1 MEVSRETAPQGSGS
15 ARLARGATFVLLA
28 VAALLLVF
36 GLGYGVSDLTS
47 DEVRSTTQP
56 TTSLPAGGDP
66 EVSEISVG
74 AAILDEIFDILQR
87 DFVDRKIID
96 ETELRDAAIRGAIAS
111 LNDPHTEYLTP
122 GDLATGALDLG
133 STYEGIGASVSDRT
147 GVVQIVAP
155 FRGSPA
161 ELAGI
166 RPGDI
171 ILAVNG
177 EPTDGWSDQQA
188 VQQIRG
194 PRGTTVIL
202 TVRHTDIGGGA
213 AGPEV
218 EDVTIIRGEIL
229 IQSVFTEPILEVI
242 PGESGAELVDR
253 DGELVEDIFYIHI
266 AQFHDE
272 TPNELRAALADVE
285 NGQYI
290 GLIIDV
296 RANPGGLLRTTVE
309 VADEFMDGGVVLTER
324 DADGE
329 THPFGAF
336 PGGVATNIPLIIIQN
351 GASASGS
358 EVLAAA
364 LADNGRATIVG
375 TRSFG
380 KGTVNQLR
388 ELTGCGDPAGCGALY
403 VSVGRW
409 QRPSGGEIEGIGIRP
424 DFEIAMTGDDYI
436 DFGDLQIFAAIDL
449 LRGNELP
456 PPPVRPEAETEGSGA
471 AAEGP
476 DGEPTEPAD

>member
-1 MEVSRETAPQGSGS
+1 MEPPRETVPQESGGS
-15 ARLARGATFVLLA
+15 RVARGATVVLLA
-28 VAALLLVF
+28 IAAVVLAF
-36 GLGYGVSDLTS
+36 GLGYGVSDLTK
-47 DEVRSTTQP
+47 DDAGSTTQP
-56 TTSLPAGGDP
+56 VSALPAGGDSSAA
-66 EVSEISVG
+66 ELSVG
-74 AAILDEIFDILQR
+74 AAILDEIFSILQNE
-87 DFVDRKIID
+87 FVDREILD

-111 LNDPHTEYLTP
+111 LNDPHTQYLTP
-122 GDLATGALDLG
+122 GDLSTGALDLG

-161 ELAGI
+161 EVAGI
-166 RPGDI
+166 RAGDI
-171 ILAVNG
+171 ILAVDG

-194 PRGTTVIL
+194 PGGTEVIL

-229 IQSVFTEPILEVI
+229 IQSVFTEPILESI
-242 PGESGAELVDR
+242 PGESGVEIVDR
-253 DGELVEDIFYIHI
+253 DGNLVDDIAYVHI

-272 TPNELRAALADVE
+272 TPNELRAALEGVE
-285 NGQYI
+285 NGQFI
-290 GLIIDV
+290 GLIVDV

-309 VADEFMDGGVVLTER
+309 VADEFMNGGAVLTER
-324 DADGE
+324 DSDGN
-329 THPFGAF
+329 TRTFGAR
-336 PGGVATNIPLIIIQN
+336 PGGVATNIPIIVIQD

-364 LADNGRATIVG
+364 LADGGRATIVG

-380 KGTVNQLR
+380 KGTVNQLQ

-409 QRPSGGEIEGIGIRP
+409 LRPSGEEIEGLGVRP
-424 DFEIAMTGDDYI
+424 DVEIEMTGDDYI
-436 DFGDLQIFAAIDL
+436 DFGDLQMFAAIDL

-456 PPPVRPEAETEGSGA
+456 PPPVRAEESTEDA
-471 AAEGP
+471 ASA
-476 DGEPTEPAD
+476 DGEPAEADDE

>member
-1 MEVSRETAPQGSGS
+1 M
-15 ARLARGATFVLLA
+15 
-28 VAALLLVF
+28 
-36 GLGYGVSDLTS
+36 
-47 DEVRSTTQP
+47 
-56 TTSLPAGGDP
+56 
-66 EVSEISVG
+66 
-74 AAILDEIFDILQR
+74 
-87 DFVDRKIID
+87 
-96 ETELRDAAIRGAIAS
+96 
-111 LNDPHTEYLTP
+111 
-122 GDLATGALDLG
+122 
-133 STYEGIGASVSDRT
+133 
-147 GVVQIVAP
+147 
-155 FRGSPA
+155 
-161 ELAGI
+161 
-166 RPGDI
+166 
-171 ILAVNG
+171 
-177 EPTDGWSDQQA
+177 
-188 VQQIRG
+188 
-194 PRGTTVIL
+194 IL

-253 DGELVEDIFYIHI
+253 DGELVEDILYIHI

-272 TPNELRAALADVE
+272 TPNELREALADVE

-290 GLIIDV
+290 GLIVDV

-309 VADEFMDGGVVLTER
+309 VADEFMDGGAVLTER

-329 THPFGAF
+329 TRTFGAF
-336 PGGVATNIPLIIIQN
+336 PGGVATNIPVIIIQD

-364 LADNGRATIVG
+364 LADSGRATIVG

-388 ELTGCGDPAGCGALY
+388 ELTGCCDPEGCGALY

-409 QRPSGGEIEGIGIRP
+409 LRPSGGEIEGIGIRP
-424 DFEIAMTGDDYI
+424 DFEIVMTGDDYI

-456 PPPVRPEAETEGSGA
+456 PPPVRPEAETDDSGA
-471 AAEGP
+471 AAEGM
-476 DGEPTEPAD
+476 DGEPTEPAE